1 MASLFE
7 EATAVL
13 RDQLA
18 EERKAADTTVT
29 LVAAVDGRL
38 TATIVLDASG
48 EESTVKAEER
58 DATRDDAVRW
68 RGRGSCRAD
77 WEILAVRALEDIH
90 RLASHPLCRMRAFV
104 VTSMEAVNVVP
115 TTVTLA
121 APVDGSL
128 PRGTELS

>member
-1 MASLFE
+1 MTSLFE

-68 RGRGSCRAD
+68 RGRGSCSAD
-77 WEILAVRALEDIH
+77 WEILAVRALEDFQRVLVAMVLIA
-90 RLASHPLCRMRAFV
+90 RIRR
-104 VTSMEAVNVVP
+104 
-115 TTVTLA
+115 LA
-121 APVDGSL
+121 APSACNVAPTIVTL
-128 PRGTELS
+128 T